1 MQNIFW
7 SFIGFFLGHSPL
19 NQKIQL
25 YYAFNFLFSIFF
37 FFAELVLLHWQ
48 VVLWMYLGRARK
60 KNYTLRN
67 TFIMTKL
74 TVFGLSFFHNML
86 PTLYSLHTCIYEFT
100 KMRWRFLMIMFV
112 HSYWCL
118 LAYVSPAPPSKCLVL
133 LPCGKLSF
141 ARGARQQYQKLS
153 GWHSVLSALVKWVI
167 FAHGLTIQNY
177 SRST

>member
-7 SFIGFFLGHSPL
+7 SFIGFFLGHSPP

-37 FFAELVLLHWQ
+37 FFCWAGSITLTSCIMDVFRT
-48 VVLWMYLGRARK
+48 RAQK
-60 KNYTLRN
+60 KSYTPHHFHNDKIDR
-67 TFIMTKL
+67 
-74 TVFGLSFFHNML
+74 FGSFLSF
-86 PTLYSLHTCIYEFT
+86 TICCLHSTCIYEFT